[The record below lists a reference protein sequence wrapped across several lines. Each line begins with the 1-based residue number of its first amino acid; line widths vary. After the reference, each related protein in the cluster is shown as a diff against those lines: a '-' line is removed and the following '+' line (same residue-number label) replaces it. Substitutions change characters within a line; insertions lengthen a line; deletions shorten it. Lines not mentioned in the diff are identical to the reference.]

1 MKRLMHDVLDL
12 PQRAEK
18 PRKKGLTMVIDIA
31 WFGASSPLVAAYKDY
46 VDCVKSTARCL
57 WVDED
62 LIRKNIKTYR
72 DWGID
77 VQIGGIPY
85 EIAVLQGKQAQY
97 MQRARELG
105 TNIVEVESHAAGLS
119 LQQMKSEVKT
129 LKGEGFKVVGEVGA
143 KWANLDETRPNRD
156 NVHVDK
162 VVEKML
168 QLLEVGADH
177 VIWEGMVVRALLGN
191 HLENKQGQEQLF
203 KVVEAVKQENI
214 IFEMWSA
221 RGNPN
226 SPLWGWLVQ
235 KFGPDVNLG
244 NINIQDI
251 SMLETI
257 RRGLSYDPAHPYIRW
272 LSQGRPSAN
281 WWNMESPDYKVDL
294 PG

>member
-1 MKRLMHDVLDL
+1 MKRLMHDILEL
-12 PQRAEK
+12 PQRTER
-18 PRKKGLTMVIDIA
+18 PRKKGMTMVIDIA
-31 WFGASSPLVAAYKDY
+31 WFGATSPLVAAYRDY
-46 VDCVKSTARCL
+46 IDCVKSTARCL

-62 LIRKNIKTYR
+62 LIRENIKIYR

-143 KWANLDETRPNRD
+143 KWADLDETRPDRD
-156 NVHVDK
+156 AVHVEK

-168 QLLEVGADH
+168 QLLDVGADH

-191 HLENKQGQEQLF
+191 RLENKKGQEQLF

-235 KFGPDVNLG
+235 HFGPDVNLG
-244 NINIQDI
+244 NINVQDI

-272 LSQGRPSAN
+272 LSHNRPSPN
-281 WWNMESPDYKVDL
+281 WWDMESPDYKVDL

>member
-1 MKRLMHDVLDL
+1 
-12 PQRAEK
+12 
-18 PRKKGLTMVIDIA
+18 
-31 WFGASSPLVAAYKDY
+31 
-46 VDCVKSTARCL
+46 
-57 WVDED
+57 
-62 LIRKNIKTYR
+62 
-72 DWGID
+72 
-77 VQIGGIPY
+77 
-85 EIAVLQGKQAQY
+85 
-97 MQRARELG
+97 MQ
-105 TNIVEVESHAAGLS
+105 
-119 LQQMKSEVKT
+119 
-129 LKGEGFKVVGEVGA
+129 
-143 KWANLDETRPNRD
+143 
-156 NVHVDK
+156 
-162 VVEKML
+162 

-203 KVVEAVKQENI
+203 KVVEAVRQENI

-235 KFGPDVNLG
+235 HFGPDVNLG

-281 WWNMESPDYKVDL
+281 WWDMESPDYKVDL

>member
-12 PQRAEK
+12 PQRAER
-18 PRKKGLTMVIDIA
+18 PRNKGLTMVIDIA
-31 WFGASSPLVAAYKDY
+31 WFGATSPLVAAYKDY
-46 VDCVKSTARCL
+46 IDCVKSTARCL
-57 WVDED
+57 WVDEE
-62 LIRKNIKTYR
+62 LIRKNIMTYR
-72 DWGID
+72 NWGID

-97 MQRARELG
+97 MERARELG

-143 KWANLDETRPNRD
+143 KWANLDETRPTRD
-156 NVHVDK
+156 AVHVDK
-162 VVEKML
+162 VVEKMM

-203 KVVEAVKQENI
+203 KVVEAVRQENI

-226 SPLWGWLVQ
+226 SPLWGWLVRH
-235 KFGPDVNLG
+235 FGPDVNLG

-281 WWNMESPDYKVDL
+281 WWDMESPDYKVDL

>member
-12 PQRAEK
+12 PQRAER

-31 WFGASSPLVAAYKDY
+31 WFGATSPLVAAYKDY
-46 VDCVKSTARCL
+46 IDCVKSTARCL
-57 WVDED
+57 WVDEE
-62 LIRKNIKTYR
+62 LIRKNIMTYR
-72 DWGID
+72 NWGID

-97 MQRARELG
+97 MERARELG

-143 KWANLDETRPNRD
+143 KWANLDETRPSRD
-156 NVHVDK
+156 AVHVDK

-203 KVVEAVKQENI
+203 KVVEAVRQENI

-226 SPLWGWLVQ
+226 SPLWGWLVRH
-235 KFGPDVNLG
+235 FGPDVNLG

-281 WWNMESPDYKVDL
+281 WWDMESPDYKVDL

>member
-1 MKRLMHDVLDL
+1 MKRLMHDILDL

-31 WFGASSPLVAAYKDY
+31 WFGATSPLVAAYKDY
-46 VDCVKSTARCL
+46 IDCVKSTARCL

-62 LIRKNIKTYR
+62 LIRKNIKIYR

-97 MQRARELG
+97 MERARALG

-129 LKGEGFKVVGEVGA
+129 LKAEGFKVVGEVGA
-143 KWANLDETRPNRD
+143 KWADLDETRPNRD
-156 NVHVDK
+156 TVHVDR
-162 VVEKML
+162 VIEKML

-235 KFGPDVNLG
+235 HFGPDVNLG

-272 LSQGRPSAN
+272 LSHGRPSAN
-281 WWNMESPDYKVDL
+281 WWDMESPNYKVDL

>member
-1 MKRLMHDVLDL
+1 MKQLMHDILDL
-12 PQRAEK
+12 PQRAER

-31 WFGASSPLVAAYKDY
+31 WFGATSPLVAAYKDY

-62 LIRKNIKTYR
+62 LIRKNIKIYR

-97 MQRARELG
+97 MERARALG

-156 NVHVDK
+156 NVHVDQ
-162 VVEKML
+162 VIEKML
-168 QLLEVGADH
+168 QLLEAGADH

-203 KVVEAVKQENI
+203 KVVEAVKQDNI

-235 KFGPDVNLG
+235 HFGPDVNLG
-244 NINIQDI
+244 NINVQDI

-272 LSQGRPSAN
+272 LSHNRPSPN
-281 WWNMESPDYKVDL
+281 WWDMESPDYKVDL

>member
-1 MKRLMHDVLDL
+1 MKRLMHDILDL
-12 PQRAEK
+12 PQRTER

-31 WFGASSPLVAAYKDY
+31 WFGASSPLVAAYRDY
-46 VDCVKSTARCL
+46 IDCVKSTARCL

-62 LIRKNIKTYR
+62 LIQKNIKTYR

-97 MQRARELG
+97 MERARALG
-105 TNIVEVESHAAGLS
+105 TNVVEVESHAAGLS
-119 LQQMKSEVKT
+119 LKQMKDEVAN
-129 LKGEGFKVVGEVGA
+129 LKQEGFKVVGEVGA
-143 KWANLDETRPNRD
+143 KWADLDETRPNRD
-156 NVHVDK
+156 AVHVEK

-168 QLLEVGADH
+168 QLLDVGADH

-191 HLENKQGQEQLF
+191 RLENKKGQEQLF
-203 KVVEAVKQENI
+203 KVVEQVKAENI
-214 IFEMWSA
+214 LFEMWSA

-235 KFGPDVNLG
+235 HFGPDVNLG
-244 NINIQDI
+244 NINVADI

-272 LSQGRPSAN
+272 LSHNRPSPN
-281 WWNMESPDYKVDL
+281 WWDMESPDYKIDL

>member
-1 MKRLMHDVLDL
+1 MKRLMHDILEL
-12 PQRAEK
+12 PQRTER
-18 PRKKGLTMVIDIA
+18 PRKKGMTMVIDIA
-31 WFGASSPLVAAYKDY
+31 WFGATSPLVAAYRDY
-46 VDCVKSTARCL
+46 IDCVKSTARCL

-62 LIRKNIKTYR
+62 LIRKNIKIYR

-143 KWANLDETRPNRD
+143 KWADLDETRPNRD
-156 NVHVDK
+156 AVHVEK

-168 QLLEVGADH
+168 QLLDVGADH

-191 HLENKQGQEQLF
+191 RLENKKGQEQLF
-203 KVVEAVKQENI
+203 KVVEQVKAENI

-235 KFGPDVNLG
+235 HFGPDVNLG
-244 NINIQDI
+244 NINVQDI

-272 LSQGRPSAN
+272 LSHNRPSPN
-281 WWNMESPDYKVDL
+281 WWDMESPDYKVDL

>member
-1 MKRLMHDVLDL
+1 MHDILDL
-12 PQRAEK
+12 PRRSEK

-31 WFGASSPLVAAYKDY
+31 WFGATSPLVAAYKDY
-46 VDCVKSTARCL
+46 IDCVKSTARCL

-62 LIRKNIKTYR
+62 LIRRNIQIYR

-85 EIAVLQGKQAQY
+85 EIAILQGRQAQY
-97 MQRARELG
+97 MERARALG
-105 TNIVEVESHAAGLS
+105 TNVIEVESHAAGLS
-119 LQQMKSEVKT
+119 LQQMKNEVKS
-129 LKGEGFKVVGEVGA
+129 LKEEGFKVVGEVGA
-143 KWANLDETRPNRD
+143 KWADLDETRPNRD
-156 NVHVDK
+156 AVHVEQ

-168 QLLEVGADH
+168 QLLEAGADH

-191 HLENKQGQEQLF
+191 RLENQKGQEQLF
-203 KVVEAVKQENI
+203 KVVEAVKQDNI

-235 KFGPDVNLG
+235 HFGPDVNLG
-244 NINIQDI
+244 NINVQDV

-272 LSQGRPSAN
+272 LSEGKRSPN
-281 WWNMESPDYKVDL
+281 WWQMESPDYKVDL

>member
-1 MKRLMHDVLDL
+1 MKRLMHDILDL

-31 WFGASSPLVAAYKDY
+31 WFGATSPLVAAYKDY
-46 VDCVKSTARCL
+46 IDCVKSTARCL

-62 LIRKNIKTYR
+62 LIRKNIKIYR

-97 MQRARELG
+97 MERARALG

-129 LKGEGFKVVGEVGA
+129 LKAEGFKVVGEVGA
-143 KWANLDETRPNRD
+143 KWADLDETRPNRD
-156 NVHVDK
+156 TVHVDQ
-162 VVEKML
+162 VIEKML

-203 KVVEAVKQENI
+203 KVVDAVKQENI

-235 KFGPDVNLG
+235 HFGPDVNLG

-281 WWNMESPDYKVDL
+281 WWDMESPDYKVDL

>member
-1 MKRLMHDVLDL
+1 MKRLMHDILDL

-97 MQRARELG
+97 MERARELG

-143 KWANLDETRPNRD
+143 KWADLDETRPNRD
-156 NVHVDK
+156 AVHVEK

-168 QLLEVGADH
+168 QLLDVGADH

-235 KFGPDVNLG
+235 HFGPDVNLG
-244 NINIQDI
+244 NINVQDI

-272 LSQGRPSAN
+272 LSHNRPSPN
-281 WWNMESPDYKVDL
+281 WWDMESPDYKVDL

>member
-1 MKRLMHDVLDL
+1 MKRLMHDILDL

-31 WFGASSPLVAAYKDY
+31 WFGATSPLVAAYKDY
-46 VDCVKSTARCL
+46 IDCVKSTARCL

-62 LIRKNIKTYR
+62 LIRKNIKIYR

-85 EIAVLQGKQAQY
+85 EIAVLQRKQAQY
-97 MQRARELG
+97 MERARALG

-156 NVHVDK
+156 SVRVDQ
-162 VVEKML
+162 VIEKMQ

-203 KVVEAVKQENI
+203 KVVEAVRQENI

-235 KFGPDVNLG
+235 HFGPDVNLG

-281 WWNMESPDYKVDL
+281 WWDMESPDYKVDL

>member
-1 MKRLMHDVLDL
+1 MRRLMHDVLEL
-12 PQRAEK
+12 PERAEK
-18 PRKKGLTMVIDIA
+18 PRNKGLTMVIDIA
-31 WFGASSPLVAAYKDY
+31 WFGVSSPLVAAYKDY
-46 VDCVKSTARCL
+46 IDCVKSTARCL

-97 MQRARELG
+97 MERARALG

-119 LQQMKSEVKT
+119 LKQMKDEVKS
-129 LKGEGFKVVGEVGA
+129 LKEEGFKVVGEVGA
-143 KWANLDETRPNRD
+143 KWADLDETRPNRD
-156 NVHVDK
+156 AVHVEK

-168 QLLEVGADH
+168 QLLDAGADH

-191 HLENKQGQEQLF
+191 RLENKKGQEQLF
-203 KVVEAVKQENI
+203 KVVEAVKAENI

-235 KFGPDVNLG
+235 HFGPDVNLG
-244 NINIQDI
+244 NINVADI

-272 LSQGRPSAN
+272 LSHGRPSPN
-281 WWNMESPDYKVDL
+281 WWDMESPDYKVDL

>member
-1 MKRLMHDVLDL
+1 MHDVLDL
-12 PQRAEK
+12 PQRAER
-18 PRKKGLTMVIDIA
+18 PRNKGLTMVIDIA
-31 WFGASSPLVAAYKDY
+31 WFGATSPLVAAYKDY
-46 VDCVKSTARCL
+46 IDCVKSTARCL
-57 WVDED
+57 WVDEE
-62 LIRKNIKTYR
+62 LIRKNIMTYR
-72 DWGID
+72 NWGID

-97 MQRARELG
+97 MARARELG

-143 KWANLDETRPNRD
+143 KWANLDETRPSRD
-156 NVHVDK
+156 AVHVDK

-203 KVVEAVKQENI
+203 RVVEAVRQENI

-226 SPLWGWLVQ
+226 SPLWGWLVRH
-235 KFGPDVNLG
+235 FGPDVNLG

-281 WWNMESPDYKVDL
+281 WWDMESPDYKVDL

>member
-1 MKRLMHDVLDL
+1 MRRLMHDFLEL
-12 PQRAEK
+12 PQRSEK

-31 WFGASSPLVAAYKDY
+31 WFEASSRMVAGYKDY
-46 VDCVKSTARCL
+46 IDCVKSTARCL

-62 LIRKNIKTYR
+62 TVRQNISSYR

-85 EIAVLQGKQAQY
+85 EIAVLQGRQKEY
-97 MQRARELG
+97 MERAKALG
-105 TNIVEVESHAAGLS
+105 TNVVEVESHAAGLS
-119 LQQMKSEVKT
+119 LKQMKSEVKS
-129 LKGEGFKVVGEVGA
+129 LKEEGFKVVGEVGA
-143 KWANLDETRPNRD
+143 KWVDHDETRPSRD
-156 NVHVDK
+156 AVYVDK

-191 HLENKQGQEQLF
+191 RLENKAGQEQLF
-203 KVVEAVKQENI
+203 KVVEGVGAENI

-226 SPLWGWLVQ
+226 TPLWGWLIQ
-235 KFGPDVNLG
+235 HFGPDVNLG

-251 SMLETI
+251 SLLESI
-257 RRGLSYDPAHPYIRW
+257 RRGCSYDPAHPFLRW
-272 LSQGRPSAN
+272 LRHGKPMAN
-281 WWNMESPDYKVDL
+281 WWEIESPDYKVDL

>member
-12 PQRAEK
+12 PQRAER
-18 PRKKGLTMVIDIA
+18 PRNKGLTMVIDIA
-31 WFGASSPLVAAYKDY
+31 WFGATSPLVAAYKDY
-46 VDCVKSTARCL
+46 IDCVKSTARCL
-57 WVDED
+57 WVDEE
-62 LIRKNIKTYR
+62 LIRKNIMTYR
-72 DWGID
+72 NWGID

-97 MQRARELG
+97 MARARELG

-143 KWANLDETRPNRD
+143 KWANLDETRPSRD
-156 NVHVDK
+156 AVHVDK

-203 KVVEAVKQENI
+203 RVVEAVRQENI

-226 SPLWGWLVQ
+226 SPLWGWLVRH
-235 KFGPDVNLG
+235 FGPDVNLG

-281 WWNMESPDYKVDL
+281 WWDMESPDYKVDL

>member
-1 MKRLMHDVLDL
+1 MKRMMHDILDL

-31 WFGASSPLVAAYKDY
+31 WFGATSPLVAAYKDY

-62 LIRKNIKTYR
+62 LIRKNIKIYR

-97 MQRARELG
+97 MERARALG

-119 LQQMKSEVKT
+119 LGQMKSEVKT

-143 KWANLDETRPNRD
+143 KWADLDETRPNRD
-156 NVHVDK
+156 AVHVEK
-162 VVEKML
+162 VIEKML
-168 QLLEVGADH
+168 QLLEVGAEH

-191 HLENKQGQEQLF
+191 RLENKKGQEQLF
-203 KVVEAVKQENI
+203 NVVEAVRAENI

-235 KFGPDVNLG
+235 HFGPDVNLG
-244 NINIQDI
+244 NINVQDV

-272 LSQGRPSAN
+272 LAQGRPSAN

>member
-1 MKRLMHDVLDL
+1 MKRLMHDILEL
-12 PQRAEK
+12 PQRTER
-18 PRKKGLTMVIDIA
+18 PRKKGMTMVIDIA
-31 WFGASSPLVAAYKDY
+31 WFGATSPLVAAYREY
-46 VDCVKSTARCL
+46 IDCVKSTARCL

-62 LIRKNIKTYR
+62 LIRKNIKIYR

-143 KWANLDETRPNRD
+143 KWADLDETRPDRD
-156 NVHVDK
+156 AVHVEK

-168 QLLEVGADH
+168 QLLDVGADH

-191 HLENKQGQEQLF
+191 RLENKKGQEQLF
-203 KVVEAVKQENI
+203 KVVEQVKAENI

-235 KFGPDVNLG
+235 HFGPDVNLG
-244 NINIQDI
+244 NINVQDI

-272 LSQGRPSAN
+272 LSHNRPSPN
-281 WWNMESPDYKVDL
+281 WWDMESPDYKVDL

>member
-1 MKRLMHDVLDL
+1 MKRLMHDILDL

-31 WFGASSPLVAAYKDY
+31 WFGATSPLVAAYRDY
-46 VDCVKSTARCL
+46 FDCVKSTARCL

-62 LIRKNIKTYR
+62 LIRKNIKIYR

-97 MQRARELG
+97 MERARALG

-156 NVHVDK
+156 SVRVDQ
-162 VVEKML
+162 VIEKMQ

-203 KVVEAVKQENI
+203 KVVEAVSQENI

-235 KFGPDVNLG
+235 HFGPDVNLG

-272 LSQGRPSAN
+272 LSQGRQSPN
-281 WWNMESPDYKVDL
+281 WWEMESPDYKVDL

>member
-1 MKRLMHDVLDL
+1 MKRLMHDILEL
-12 PQRAEK
+12 PQRTER
-18 PRKKGLTMVIDIA
+18 PRKKGMTMVIDIA
-31 WFGASSPLVAAYKDY
+31 WFGATSPLVAAYRDY
-46 VDCVKSTARCL
+46 IDCVKSTARCL

-62 LIRKNIKTYR
+62 LIRKNIKIYR

-143 KWANLDETRPNRD
+143 KWADLDETRPDRD
-156 NVHVDK
+156 AVHVEK

-168 QLLEVGADH
+168 QLLDVGADH

-191 HLENKQGQEQLF
+191 RLENKKGQEQLF
-203 KVVEAVKQENI
+203 KVVEQVKAENI

-235 KFGPDVNLG
+235 HFGPDVNLG
-244 NINIQDI
+244 NINVQDI

-272 LSQGRPSAN
+272 LSHNRPSPN
-281 WWNMESPDYKVDL
+281 WWDMESPDYKVDL

>member
-31 WFGASSPLVAAYKDY
+31 WFGATSPLVAAYRDY
-46 VDCVKSTARCL
+46 IDCVKSTARCL

-85 EIAVLQGKQAQY
+85 EIAVLQGKQTQY

-143 KWANLDETRPNRD
+143 KWADLDETRPNRD
-156 NVHVDK
+156 AVHVEK

-168 QLLEVGADH
+168 QLLDVGADH

-235 KFGPDVNLG
+235 HFGPDVNLG
-244 NINIQDI
+244 NINVQDI

-272 LSQGRPSAN
+272 LSHNRPSRN
-281 WWNMESPDYKVDL
+281 WWDMESPDYKVDL

>member
-31 WFGASSPLVAAYKDY
+31 WFGATSPLVAAYKDY

>member
-1 MKRLMHDVLDL
+1 MGKMMHDFLEL
-12 PQRAEK
+12 PQRSPK

-31 WFGASSPLVAAYKDY
+31 WFGASSPMVAGYKEY
-46 VDCVKSTARCL
+46 IDCVKSTARCL

-62 LIRKNIKTYR
+62 IVRANIKAYR

-85 EIAVLQGKQAQY
+85 EIAVLQGKQKQY
-97 MQRARELG
+97 MERARALG

-119 LQQMKSEVKT
+119 LNQMKAEVKS

-143 KWANLDETRPNRD
+143 KWADLDETRPSRD
-156 NVHVDK
+156 AVYVDK
-162 VVEKML
+162 VVEKMS

-191 HLENKQGQEQLF
+191 RLENKKGQEQLF
-203 KVVEAVKQENI
+203 KVVETVNAENI

-226 SPLWGWLVQ
+226 SPLWGWLIQ
-235 KFGPDVNLG
+235 HFGPDVNLG
-244 NINIQDI
+244 NINVQDI

-272 LSQGRPSAN
+272 LKDGKPMAN
-281 WWNMESPDYKVDL
+281 WWEVESPDYKIDL

>member
-1 MKRLMHDVLDL
+1 MRRLMHDFLEL
-12 PQRAEK
+12 PQRSEK

-31 WFGASSPLVAAYKDY
+31 WFEASSRMVAGYKDY
-46 VDCVKSTARCL
+46 IDCVKSTARCL

-62 LIRKNIKTYR
+62 IVRQNIRSYR
-72 DWGID
+72 DWEID

-85 EIAVLQGKQAQY
+85 EIAVLQGKQKEY
-97 MQRARELG
+97 MERAKALG
-105 TNIVEVESHAAGLS
+105 TNVVEVESHAAGLS
-119 LQQMKSEVKT
+119 LKQMKSEVKS
-129 LKGEGFKVVGEVGA
+129 LKEEGFKVVGEVGA
-143 KWANLDETRPNRD
+143 KWVDHDETRPSRD
-156 NVHVDK
+156 AVYVDK

-191 HLENKQGQEQLF
+191 RLENKAGQEQLF
-203 KVVEAVKQENI
+203 KVVEGVGAENI

-226 SPLWGWLVQ
+226 TPLWGWLVQ
-235 KFGPDVNLG
+235 HFGPDVNLG

-251 SMLETI
+251 SLLESI
-257 RRGLSYDPAHPYIRW
+257 RRGCSFDPAHPYLRW
-272 LSQGRPSAN
+272 LRHGKPMAN
-281 WWNMESPDYKVDL
+281 WWEIESPDYKVDL

>member
-168 QLLEVGADH
+168 QLLEVGQTTSFGKA
-177 VIWEGMVVRALLGN
+177 W
-191 HLENKQGQEQLF
+191 
-203 KVVEAVKQENI
+203 
-214 IFEMWSA
+214 WYA
-221 RGNPN
+221 R
-226 SPLWGWLVQ
+226 
-235 KFGPDVNLG
+235 
-244 NINIQDI
+244 
-251 SMLETI
+251 
-257 RRGLSYDPAHPYIRW
+257 Y
-272 LSQGRPSAN
+272 
-281 WWNMESPDYKVDL
+281 
-294 PG
+294 

>member
-1 MKRLMHDVLDL
+1 MKRLMHDILEL

-31 WFGASSPLVAAYKDY
+31 WFGATSALVGAYKDY
-46 VDCVKSTARCL
+46 IDCVKSTARCL

-62 LIRKNIKTYR
+62 LIRKNVTTYR

-105 TNIVEVESHAAGLS
+105 TNVVEVESHAAGLS

-129 LKGEGFKVVGEVGA
+129 LKEEGFKVVGEVGA
-143 KWANLDETRPNRD
+143 KWANLDETRPDRD
-156 NVHVDK
+156 SVYVER
-162 VVEKML
+162 VIEKML
-168 QLLEVGADH
+168 ELLEVGADH

-191 HLENKQGQEQLF
+191 RLENKQGQEQLF
-203 KVVEAVKQENI
+203 KVVEAVKQDNI

-235 KFGPDVNLG
+235 QFGPDVNLG

-281 WWNMESPDYKVDL
+281 WWEMESPNYKVDL

>member
-1 MKRLMHDVLDL
+1 MKRLMQDILDL
-12 PQRAEK
+12 PQRSEK

-31 WFGASSPLVAAYKDY
+31 WFGATSPLVAAYKDY
-46 VDCVKSTARCL
+46 IDCVKSTARCL

-62 LIRKNIKTYR
+62 LIQRNVKTYR

-97 MQRARELG
+97 MERARALG
-105 TNIVEVESHAAGLS
+105 TNIVEVESHAAGLT
-119 LQQMKSEVKT
+119 LKQMKDEVAN
-129 LKGEGFKVVGEVGA
+129 LKQEGFKVVGEVGA
-143 KWANLDETRPNRD
+143 KWADLDETRPNRD
-156 NVHVDK
+156 AVHVEK

-191 HLENKQGQEQLF
+191 RLENKKGQEQLF
-203 KVVEAVKQENI
+203 KVVEKVRAENI

-226 SPLWGWLVQ
+226 SPLWGWLVHH
-235 KFGPDVNLG
+235 FGPDVNLG
-244 NINIQDI
+244 NINVQDI

-272 LSQGRPSAN
+272 LSHGRPSPN
-281 WWNMESPDYKVDL
+281 WWDMESPDYKVDL

>member
-1 MKRLMHDVLDL
+1 MKRLMHDVLEL
-12 PQRAEK
+12 PERAEK
-18 PRKKGLTMVIDIA
+18 PRNKGLTMVIDIA
-31 WFGASSPLVAAYKDY
+31 WFGVSSPLVAAYKDY
-46 VDCVKSTARCL
+46 IDCVKSTARCL

-85 EIAVLQGKQAQY
+85 EIAVLQGKQMQY
-97 MQRARELG
+97 MERARALG

-119 LQQMKSEVKT
+119 LKQMKDEVKS
-129 LKGEGFKVVGEVGA
+129 LKEEGFKVVGEVGA
-143 KWANLDETRPNRD
+143 KWADLDETRPNRD
-156 NVHVDK
+156 AVHVEK
-162 VVEKML
+162 VVEKMM
-168 QLLEVGADH
+168 QLLDAGADH

-191 HLENKQGQEQLF
+191 RLENKKGQEQLF
-203 KVVEAVKQENI
+203 KVVEAVKAENI

-235 KFGPDVNLG
+235 HFGPDVNLG
-244 NINIQDI
+244 NINVADI
-251 SMLETI
+251 SLLETI

-272 LSQGRPSAN
+272 LSHGRPSPN
-281 WWNMESPDYKVDL
+281 WWDMESPDYKVDL

>member
-1 MKRLMHDVLDL
+1 MKRLMHDILEL
-12 PQRAEK
+12 PQRTER
-18 PRKKGLTMVIDIA
+18 PRKKGMTMVIDIA
-31 WFGASSPLVAAYKDY
+31 WFGASSPLVAAYRDY
-46 VDCVKSTARCL
+46 IDCVKSTARCL

-62 LIRKNIKTYR
+62 LIRENIKIYR

-143 KWANLDETRPNRD
+143 KWADLDETRPDRD
-156 NVHVDK
+156 AVHVEK

-191 HLENKQGQEQLF
+191 RLENKKGQEQLF

-235 KFGPDVNLG
+235 HFGPDVNLG
-244 NINIQDI
+244 NINVQDI

-272 LSQGRPSAN
+272 LSHNRPSPN
-281 WWNMESPDYKVDL
+281 WWDMESPDYKVDL

>member
-12 PQRAEK
+12 PQRAER

-31 WFGASSPLVAAYKDY
+31 WFGATSPLVVAYKDY
-46 VDCVKSTARCL
+46 IDCVKSTARCL
-57 WVDED
+57 WVDEE
-62 LIRKNIKTYR
+62 LIRKNIMTYR
-72 DWGID
+72 NWGID

-97 MQRARELG
+97 MERARELG

-143 KWANLDETRPNRD
+143 KWANLDETRPTRD
-156 NVHVDK
+156 AVHVDK

-203 KVVEAVKQENI
+203 KVVEAVRQENI

-226 SPLWGWLVQ
+226 SPLWGWLVRH
-235 KFGPDVNLG
+235 FGPDVNLG

-281 WWNMESPDYKVDL
+281 WWDMESPDYKVDL